1 MNGYWP
7 DVGVGLQSGS
17 VSWPWLV
24 ALVFAAALVV
34 AAEAPR
40 LSTRYGA
47 EARRKRARARRK
59 KQLHVVPADDERDAF
74 IRSVASDLD
83 ALPTIEETDRK
94 T

>member
-1 MNGYWP
+1 
-7 DVGVGLQSGS
+7 

-24 ALVFAAALVV
+24 ALLFAAALVV
-34 AAEAPR
+34 AAEGPR
-40 LSTRYGA
+40 LSRRYGA
-47 EARRKRARARRK
+47 DARRKRERARRK
-59 KQLHVVPADDERDAF
+59 KQLRVVQPQDMRDAEREAERDAF

>member
-1 MNGYWP
+1 
-7 DVGVGLQSGS
+7 

-34 AAEAPR
+34 AAEGPR
-40 LSTRYGA
+40 LSRRFGA
-47 EARRKRARARRK
+47 DARRKRDRARRK
-59 KQLHVVPADDERDAF
+59 RQLRVVQATDVRDAERDAERDAF

-83 ALPTIEETDRK
+83 ALPTIEEKDRK